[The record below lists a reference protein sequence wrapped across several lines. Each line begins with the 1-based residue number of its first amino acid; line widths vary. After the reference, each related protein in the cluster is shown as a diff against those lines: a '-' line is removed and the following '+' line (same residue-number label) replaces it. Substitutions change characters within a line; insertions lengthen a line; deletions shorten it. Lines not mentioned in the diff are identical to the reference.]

1 MTKRVIEALSR
12 VIDPELRQPITEL
25 GMVGNVSLDPGL
37 VQIKLTIVG
46 CPAAQK
52 IEREVRQALE
62 PLGDFDVEMTVM
74 TTDERNELKDK
85 LRSGKPLKHNPFIE
99 ESNTTRVIF
108 VGSGKGGVGKST
120 LTANVAV
127 GLAKKGLKVGLLDA
141 DIFGYSIPG
150 QLGISEKPTK
160 VDELIL
166 PPIAHE
172 VRVISIGMFVENN
185 QPVGWRGPML
195 HRAIEQFLTDVYWG
209 DLDFL
214 LVDLPPGTGDVAIS
228 LGQLLPKAYSLVV
241 TTPQPAAS
249 DVAERSGAIGLQ
261 TGQRILGVVEN
272 MSYLEINGN
281 RQNIFGE
288 GGGDA
293 VARRLSEVS
302 GSEVSVLAR
311 IPMDEKLREA
321 SDNGVPSGD
330 LPYAG
335 EELRK
340 LVETIS
346 KIPIGLDGK
355 KLKLNLG

>member
-1 MTKRVIEALSR
+1 
-12 VIDPELRQPITEL
+12 
-25 GMVGNVSLDPGL
+25 
-37 VQIKLTIVG
+37 
-46 CPAAQK
+46 
-52 IEREVRQALE
+52 
-62 PLGDFDVEMTVM
+62 
-74 TTDERNELKDK
+74 
-85 LRSGKPLKHNPFIE
+85 
-99 ESNTTRVIF
+99 
-108 VGSGKGGVGKST
+108 
-120 LTANVAV
+120 
-127 GLAKKGLKVGLLDA
+127 
-141 DIFGYSIPG
+141 
-150 QLGISEKPTK
+150 
-160 VDELIL
+160 
-166 PPIAHE
+166 
-172 VRVISIGMFVENN
+172 
-185 QPVGWRGPML
+185 
-195 HRAIEQFLTDVYWG
+195 
-209 DLDFL
+209 
-214 LVDLPPGTGDVAIS
+214 
-228 LGQLLPKAYSLVV
+228 V

-355 KLKLNLG
+355 KLRLNLG